1 LKRKR
6 DKEGKKMF
14 AVIKKA
20 DPVRVLRTC
29 GTKEAALIAAQLE
42 KDKVPLPERN
52 LITAV
57 VLDDGGYVDI
67 LF

>member
-1 LKRKR
+1 
-6 DKEGKKMF
+6 MF
-14 AVIKKA
+14 AVIRKTE
-20 DPVRVLRTC
+20 PFTVLRTC

-42 KDKVPLPERN
+42 KDRTPMAERY

-57 VLDDGGYVDI
+57 VLDDGGYEDI